1 MKGFLITLVTFLIME
16 FVAWA
21 VHKYIMHGFL
31 WSLHKDH
38 HVVDKEKV
46 FKRMITFFNF
56 CNTIN
61 YFNLFRL
68 R

>member
-1 MKGFLITLVTFLIME
+1 MKGFFITLVTFLIME

-38 HVVDKEKV
+38 HVVDKEKF
-46 FKRMITFFNF
+46 FKRMITFF
-56 CNTIN
+56 
-61 YFNLFRL
+61 
-68 R
+68 

>member
-1 MKGFLITLVTFLIME
+1 MTAILNIFVLISTFLFME

-38 HVVDKEKV
+38 HVVNPKKY
-46 FKRMITFFNF
+46 FRKMITSF
-56 CNTIN
+56 
-61 YFNLFRL
+61 
-68 R
+68 

>member
-38 HVVDKEKV
+38 VVDKESFSKE
-46 FKRMITFFNF
+46 
-56 CNTIN
+56 
-61 YFNLFRL
+61 
-68 R
+68 